1 MSEGEGDGDELEEG
15 EGDGEGRN
23 VTALDPR
30 GGEAWHLSTVCFS
43 LIPSLTFGSFSI
55 SPELL
60 KAGQVVKVFMCL
72 TVGWSVGLT
81 ETV

>member
-1 MSEGEGDGDELEEG
+1 MYWRRDAGEREERLLLGGMSEGEGDGDELEEG
-15 EGDGEGRN
+15 EVGGEGRN

-30 GGEAWHLSTVCFS
+30 GGEAWHLSTVCCS

-60 KAGQVVKVFMCL
+60 KAG
-72 TVGWSVGLT
+72 
-81 ETV
+81 